1 MQMMIYGRLLAR
13 GSKGWRSLKVSVA
26 RSNDVAARH
35 YPHPGA
41 PRDVCCLVNLGIF
54 RPFPMISNQFQSL
67 FKKLCRRRTKGSLE
81 LPNPSVHRRGDEFR
95 HCWQGLAGNV
105 VRWRGGREHCPA
117 ATVLAILANQ
127 LRFFVLP
134 FRRHVLESSITNF
147 EENVPDT

>member
-1 MQMMIYGRLLAR
+1 MKRRLQD
-13 GSKGWRSLKVSVA
+13 GRSLPTSSRGLA
-26 RSNDVAARH
+26 SAARAERRALPPWFH
-35 YPHPGA
+35 AMIPLNMKA
-41 PRDVCCLVNLGIF
+41 NEL